1 MEYFIFIV
9 LVALAVFFYN
19 ADKKKSEEDN
29 MSYNMKTS
37 DIYVPEGYEL
47 KKKKNRGCVFYI
59 VLMLVTIT
67 AIYYI
72 TNKFD
77 KDDREFRDKYGIEEI
92 RHGSDKDKLEAYG
105 YVENFVKNKLK
116 SPSSAVFPSYREQIE
131 HTDYLGEDV
140 FKIKSWVD
148 SQNGFGA
155 MIRTRFVC
163 TIYYQDNK
171 VKCQDLQFLE

>member
-1 MEYFIFIV
+1 MKDFIDFLKLPPNI
-9 LVALAVFFYN
+9 LGALSIASGALLLLPDQLAKRLY
-19 ADKKKSEEDN
+19 
-29 MSYNMKTS
+29 MT
-37 DIYVPEGYEL
+37 
-47 KKKKNRGCVFYI
+47 
-59 VLMLVTIT
+59 
-67 AIYYI
+67 
-72 TNKFD
+72 
-77 KDDREFRDKYGIEEI
+77 EFRDKYGIEEI